1 MREQRPRPR
10 PGLHEGVILF
20 SVSGFKFAVAAGAV
34 KEIRSMEG
42 LQDFT
47 LGAISARI
55 EKLRHTLERGG
66 TTYFVVD
73 AARHFHLPP
82 SSPSRV
88 LILRNSPTAVLV
100 DSTDRMMDIFALHA
114 LPRAFAGEERVWYR
128 GLAVVN
134 GEVVPVVNP
143 GSFLNQ
149 TEQEF
154 LRDALE
160 RVRALAAV

>member
-1 MREQRPRPR
+1 MREKRLPRR

-20 SVSGFKFAVAAGAV
+20 SVGGFKFAIAAGAV
-34 KEIRSMEG
+34 NEIRGLEG

-47 LGAISARI
+47 LGGISARVD
-55 EKLRHTLERGG
+55 KLRHTLERGG

-73 AARHFHLPP
+73 AARHFHLAQSAPA
-82 SSPSRV
+82 RV

-100 DSTDRMMDIFALHA
+100 DATDRMMDIFALHA
-114 LPRAFAGEERVWYR
+114 LPRAFTGDERVWYR

-143 GSFLNQ
+143 GAFLSEA
-149 TEQEF
+149 EQE
-154 LRDALE
+154 LVRNGLE
-160 RVRALAAV
+160 RVRGVAAV